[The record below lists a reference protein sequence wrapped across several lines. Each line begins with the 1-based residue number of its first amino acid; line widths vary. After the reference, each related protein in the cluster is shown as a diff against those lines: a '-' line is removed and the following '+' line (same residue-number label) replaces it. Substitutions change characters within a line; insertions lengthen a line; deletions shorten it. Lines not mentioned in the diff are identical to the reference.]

1 MLQAQGGA
9 HVKYGREIFCTSR
22 ASAGGARDGLVQ
34 AGRTADAERVY
45 REDLE
50 RNPGNGWSLFGLAQA
65 LRAQGKTADAARA
78 AERFRQ
84 AWAQADVTLTAS
96 RF

>member
-1 MLQAQGGA
+1 MLLQGG
-9 HVKYGREIFCTSR
+9 R
-22 ASAGGARDGLVQ
+22 A
-34 AGRTADAERVY
+34 ADAERVY

-84 AWAQADVTLTAS
+84 AWSQADVTLTAS